1 MRMAIAIASCGRGRV
16 EPNPMVGCVLVQ
28 DDRLIGEGWHRQ
40 FGGDHAEI
48 DALNHCKEP
57 TKGATV
63 YVTLEPCCHH
73 GKTPPCTDAL
83 IQAGVRR
90 VLIAQSD
97 PFEKV
102 AGRGIAALQQA
113 GIETQTGLLEEE
125 ARYLMAPYLYRIR
138 HGLPWVIAKWAM
150 TLDGRI
156 ATRTGDSQW
165 ISNETSRTKVH
176 EIRSQVD
183 GILVGINTALV
194 DDPLLTPRPPGH
206 RHPTR
211 IVVDSAARLPLDSKL
226 VRSTNEF
233 PCLVAVGPEAEKR
246 QCEKLESRGCQIWR
260 GASVQPNERL
270 KQLLVELS
278 NRGMTNILVEGG
290 GRLLGSLFDGGLVCE
305 AHVFIAPKVVGG
317 SGAISPIGGI
327 GIDQL
332 VDSVGFSETH
342 IEDLDG
348 DIHFRGR
355 LTR

>member
-1 MRMAIAIASCGRGRV
+1 MRLAISLASRGRGRV

-28 DDRLIGEGWHRQ
+28 DDRLIGEGWHRE

-48 DALNHCKEP
+48 DALNDCKEP
-57 TKGATV
+57 TQGATA
-63 YVTLEPCCHH
+63 YVTLEPCCHQ

-90 VLIAQSD
+90 VLVAQSD

-125 ARYLMAPYLYRIR
+125 ASYLTAPYRYRIR

-165 ISNETSRTKVH
+165 ISNETSRIKVH

-183 GILVGINTALV
+183 GIMVGINTALA
-194 DDPLLTPRPPGH
+194 DDPLLTPRPAGS

-211 IVVDSAARLPLDSKL
+211 IVVDSTARLPLDSKL
-226 VRSTNEF
+226 VRSTDEF
-233 PCLVAVGPEAEKR
+233 PCLVAVGPEAEKQR
-246 QCEKLESRGCQIWR
+246 YEKLESRGCQIWQ
-260 GASVQPNERL
+260 GGSAQPNERL
-270 KQLLVELS
+270 EQLLLELS
-278 NRGMTNILVEGG
+278 ERGMTNILVEGG

-332 VDSVGFSETH
+332 VDSIGFSETH
-342 IEDLDG
+342 IDDLGG